1 MARTK
6 EFDKEMAL
14 DAAIG
19 VFREHGFH
27 GTSTDMLV
35 RAMKIGR
42 QSLYDTFGD
51 KWKLY
56 CLAVERYSTEE
67 TNAHLVMLRKE
78 PRAVESIQAMMD
90 RVVETAEQACLGI
103 SSICEFGQSRA
114 ELTHIYQTADRRLM
128 HATRQRLDEARAAG
142 DISGTLS
149 SDEMADFLFA
159 SVAGIRIAA
168 RSGASRKQLK
178 SLGRLALRAID

>member
-19 VFREHGFH
+19 VFREHGFD

-78 PRAVESIQAMMD
+78 PRAVDSIQAMMN
-90 RVVETAEQACLGI
+90 RVVVTAGKACLGI

-128 HATRQRLDEARAAG
+128 HATRQRLDEAQAAG

-168 RSGASRKQLK
+168 RSGASRKQLQ
-178 SLGRLALRAID
+178 SLGRLALRAIE